1 MSEDHGGWSKDQTS
15 RQAQEEGKGG
25 KAGGAPESELYLE
38 SNGKLQAKAGT
49 RGESSGG
56 PD

>member
-1 MSEDHGGWSKDQTS
+1 MSEDHRGWSKDQTS

-38 SNGKLQAKAGT
+38 SNGKLQAKH
-49 RGESSGG
+49 
-56 PD
+56 